1 MCVMAS
7 SLGQAHNLDGKMVLI
22 RLPVPLILD
31 VLNTVKMQ
39 PGGRSGGLGHKTRTS
54 PTVRCYLKKTNI
66 GINGRVV
73 VGGLEWRTVPVVA
86 DSRSE
91 ELTDGQET
99 PFLPPSAAN

>member
-1 MCVMAS
+1 M
-7 SLGQAHNLDGKMVLI
+7 
-22 RLPVPLILD
+22 
-31 VLNTVKMQ
+31 
-39 PGGRSGGLGHKTRTS
+39 
-54 PTVRCYLKKTNI
+54 RCYLKKTNI
-66 GINGRVV
+66 GINGSVV